1 MAAMKMKAMKAMKKR
16 GSSVHRDRERFKKSS
31 KRRIEATVKRIEK
44 EFWRSLKRSLKRIIA
59 AEYEKTIAWL
69 QYARQYEKTYLKKCL
84 ASEVLAEFDF
94 CRLFPW
100 PPVSR
105 HIICTESYSGRSGS
119 GGRAP

>member
-59 AEYEKTIAWL
+59 AEYEKTIAN
-69 QYARQYEKTYLKKCL
+69 LKKCL